1 MKAKTKPLIKALLI
15 CIGICCLSQTR
26 AQTISVYDSIVNSCN
41 SNGQV
46 IVYASG
52 GTAPYTYTLTG
63 IWGTTFGPLTQSGSV
78 FTGLPAGY
86 YNVIVSDV
94 NGLNNISQPAYAYV
108 YSSVYAS
115 VNITPAIC
123 PATTGSEQ
131 VSASGGTS
139 PYTYLW
145 SNGSTSSSVSNLP
158 VGTHYTCTVTDNTG
172 CSVVASDSS
181 GMYQSSNISGT
192 FVTTQ
197 ANCANGTATVTAAN
211 GTAPYT
217 YLWSNTQTS
226 ANATSLSPGYT
237 SVTITDAIG
246 CSAVAS
252 TYISQAITIS
262 TQVNAIAAHCTA
274 ADGALTISP
283 LNGSAPFT
291 YIWSSGQTTQHITGL
306 AAGYYD
312 VTVTDHAGCT
322 AFAYGQVQTSTP
334 IVLTTSTTR
343 TVCTSPTGTATV
355 IATGGTAPYSYVWTS
370 VPAQSTAT
378 ATALAAGYYVVN
390 VVDAVGCVQNQ
401 SAQVS
406 NNTSLNM
413 YLSETDAHCGSTPGS
428 VTTHTSGGSSPY
440 SFHWSTGA
448 TTSSLN
454 SVPAGYYS
462 CAVTDNL
469 GCVVNKYTW
478 VNSISPVNL
487 SVNPTDASCI
497 YTADGSAIAM
507 ASGGTA
513 PYNYYWS
520 NGQTT
525 ASASGFLPGYYGV
538 NVSDANGCGAGDA
551 FTIGYASTLP
561 CAVTISGTVY
571 DDFNSDCQVNGP
583 DVPLQGVW
591 IGCTPS
597 GGYQWTNNGYYN
609 FTLPPGTYTLY
620 QAPPLYH
627 TVVCPLTPP
636 TLTLT
641 AGQTSTNNDF
651 FDKPDTLV
659 DMAINCIPYT
669 DPVAGFDQH
678 LRIFVKNL
686 GNITE
691 TPNVVYQHALDITF
705 LRSSP
710 APATYDATTGKITW
724 NGPALASTGTNVI
737 DLYFNIPS
745 SLPQGHI
752 LNNSD
757 TVYPWI
763 SDVDTFNN
771 DEDVQGIVV
780 GSFDPNYID
789 VKPKGTGIEGY
800 ISATTDTTL
809 QYVVHF
815 QNTGTHAATYVTL
828 KIPIDAN
835 LDIKT
840 FNFIGASHTVSS
852 ISADNN
858 RILTIT
864 FNNINL
870 PDSSV
875 SRLGSQGFAA
885 FSFRQVRGLQ
895 PMAQIHESA
904 NIYFDYNAPVPTDTT
919 LNTIPYPAGVKV
931 IKSGSFSLY
940 PNPTQGNVILDLS
953 ALDETRIEVR
963 IYDMMGRLSLE
974 VPYTNIQASKTL
986 SISTAGL
993 SAGVYMVE
1001 VNGNTNHV
1009 QKLVKTDK

>member
-1 MKAKTKPLIKALLI
+1 MKAKTRSLIKALLI
-15 CIGICCLSQTR
+15 CIAICCLSQAR
-26 AQTISVYDSIVNSCN
+26 AQTLSVYDSIVNSCGN
-41 SNGQV
+41 NGQV

-63 IWGTTFGPLTQSGSV
+63 IYGTTFGPLTQSGST
-78 FTGLPAGY
+78 FTGLAAGY
-86 YNVIVSDV
+86 YTVVVSDV
-94 NGLNNISQPAYAYV
+94 NGLNNLSQPAYAYL
-108 YSSVYAS
+108 YNTMYGYI
-115 VNITPAIC
+115 NITPAIC

-131 VSASGGTS
+131 ASTYGGTG

-145 SNGSTSSSVSNLP
+145 SNGATTNPVSNLP
-158 VGTHYTCTVTDNTG
+158 VGIHYSCTVTDNNG
-172 CSVVASDSS
+172 CTAVVTDSN
-181 GMYQSSNISGT
+181 GMYQSSNITGT
-192 FVTTQ
+192 FVTTP

-217 YLWSNTQTS
+217 YLWSTTQTGATATGLS
-226 ANATSLSPGYT
+226 AGYP
-237 SVTITDAIG
+237 SVTITDAQG
-246 CSAVAS
+246 CSAVAYTS
-252 TYISQAITIS
+252 ITQAITIS
-262 TQVNAIAAHCTA
+262 TQVNSTAAHCTDA
-274 ADGALTISP
+274 NGTLTISP
-283 LNGSAPFT
+283 LNGTAPFT
-291 YIWSSGQTTQHITGL
+291 YNWSSGQTSQHITGL
-306 AAGYYD
+306 SAGYYT

-322 AFAYGQVQTSTP
+322 ASDYGQVQTSTP
-334 IVLTTSTTR
+334 IVLTTSTTH
-343 TVCTSPTGTATV
+343 TVCTAPTGTATV
-355 IATGGTAPYSYVWTS
+355 SATGGTAPYSYVWTS

-378 ATALAAGYYVVN
+378 ATGLAAGYYVVN

-406 NNTSLNM
+406 NNTTLYMSL
-413 YLSETDAHCGSTPGS
+413 SKTDAHCGGTPGS
-428 VTTHTSGGSSPY
+428 VTTHTSGGSTPY
-440 SFHWSTGA
+440 SFLWNTGA
-448 TTSSLN
+448 TTSSLS

-462 CAVTDNL
+462 CTVRDNL
-469 GCVVNKYTW
+469 GCTVNRYTS
-478 VNSISPVNL
+478 VNSISPVSV

-497 YTADGSAIAM
+497 YTADGSAAVTV
-507 ASGGTA
+507 SGGTT
-513 PYNYYWS
+513 PYHYYWS

-525 ASASGFLPGYYGV
+525 ASATGFLTGRYGI
-538 NVSDANGCGAGDA
+538 NVSDANGCGAGEA
-551 FTIGYASTLP
+551 FHIGYASVLP

-571 DDFNSDCQVNGP
+571 DDFNSDCLANGP
-583 DVPLQGVW
+583 DGPLQGVW
-591 IGCTPS
+591 IGCTPN
-597 GGYQWTNNGYYN
+597 GGYQWTNSGYYN
-609 FTLPPGTYTLY
+609 FILPPGTYTLY

-686 GNITE
+686 GNIAE

-705 LRSSP
+705 LQSSP
-710 APATYDATTGKITW
+710 APTTYDATTGKITW
-724 NGPALASTGTNVI
+724 NGPMLASTGTNVI

-771 DEDVQGIVV
+771 DEDVQGMVV

-800 ISATTDTTL
+800 ISSTKDTTL

-828 KIPIDAN
+828 KIPVDAN

-852 ISADNN
+852 IAADNN

-875 SRLGSQGFAA
+875 SQLGSQGFAA
-885 FSFRQVRGLQ
+885 FTFRQVRGLQ

-919 LNTIPYPAGVKV
+919 LNTIPYPAG
-931 IKSGSFSLY
+931 IKTIKLGSFSLY
-940 PNPTQGNVILDLS
+940 PNPTQGNVTLDLS
-953 ALDETRIEVR
+953 SLDETRIEVR

-974 VPYTNIQASKTL
+974 VPYTNLQASKTL
-986 SISTAGL
+986 SISTGGL
-993 SAGVYMVE
+993 PAGVYTVE
-1001 VNGNTNHV
+1001 VNGNASHV

>member
-1 MKAKTKPLIKALLI
+1 MKTKTRPLIKALLI
-15 CIGICCLSQTR
+15 CIAICWLSQSR
-26 AQTISVYDSIVNSCN
+26 AQTLTVIDSVVNSCN
-41 SNGQV
+41 NNGQV
-46 IVYASG
+46 KVFASG

-63 IWGTTFGPLTQSGSV
+63 IYGNTFGPLTQSGSV
-78 FTGLPAGY
+78 FTGLPAGSY
-86 YNVIVSDV
+86 SVIVSDV
-94 NGLNNISQPAYAYV
+94 NGLNNLSQPAYAYINGSLQAYINV
-108 YSSVYAS
+108 
-115 VNITPAIC
+115 TPAIC

-131 VSASGGTS
+131 VYVYGNTGSC
-139 PYTYLW
+139 TYLW
-145 SNGSTSSSVSNLP
+145 SNAATSNPVSNLP
-158 VGTHYTCTVTDNTG
+158 VGTHYTCTVTDSLG
-172 CSVVASDSS
+172 CTALASDSA
-181 GMYQSSNISGT
+181 GMFQSSNITGT
-192 FVTTQ
+192 FVTTP
-197 ANCANGTATVTAAN
+197 ANCTNGTATVTAAN

-217 YLWSNTQTS
+217 YLWSNTQTGVTATGLS
-226 ANATSLSPGYT
+226 AGYP

-252 TYISQAITIS
+252 SYISQAITIS

-274 ADGALTISP
+274 SDGELTISP
-283 LNGSAPFT
+283 LNGTAPFS
-291 YIWSSGQTTQHITGL
+291 YIWSSGQTTQHVTGL

-312 VTVTDHAGCT
+312 VTVTDHSGCT
-322 AFAYGQVQTSTP
+322 ASAYGQVQTSTP

-355 IATGGTAPYSYVWTS
+355 NATGGTAPYSYVWS
-370 VPAQSTAT
+370 CVPAQSTAT
-378 ATALAAGYYVVN
+378 ATGLSAGYYVVN

-406 NNTSLNM
+406 NNTTLDM

-428 VTTHTSGGSSPY
+428 VAAHTSGGSTPY
-440 SFHWSTGA
+440 SFQWNTGA
-448 TTSSLN
+448 TTSSLS
-454 SVPAGYYS
+454 SVPAGRYS
-462 CAVTDNL
+462 CAVTDHQ

-478 VNSISPVNL
+478 VNSISPVN
-487 SVNPTDASCI
+487 VFVTPTDASCI
-497 YTADGSAIAM
+497 YTADGSAIATV
-507 ASGGTA
+507 SGGTA
-513 PYNYYWS
+513 PYSFYWS

-525 ASASGFLPGYYGV
+525 SSATGFLPGIYGV
-538 NVSDANGCGAGDA
+538 NVSDANGCGAGVA
-551 FTIGYASTLP
+551 FNIGYASIQP

-571 DDFNSDCQVNGP
+571 DDFNSDCLVDGP
-583 DVPLQGVW
+583 DGPLQGVW
-591 IGCTPS
+591 IGCTPN

-609 FTLPPGTYTLY
+609 FTLSPGTYTLY

-627 TVVCPLTPP
+627 SVVCPLTPP

-651 FDKPDTLV
+651 FNKPDTLV

-669 DPVAGFDQH
+669 DAVAGFDQH

-705 LRSSP
+705 LQSSP
-710 APATYDATTGKITW
+710 APTTYDATTGKITW
-724 NGPALASTGTNVI
+724 SGPTLASTGTNVI
-737 DLYFNIPS
+737 DLYFHIPS

-800 ISATTDTTL
+800 ISTTKDTTL

-828 KIPIDAN
+828 KIPVDAN

-840 FNFIGASHTVSS
+840 FNFIGASHPVSS
-852 ISADNN
+852 ISADDN

-885 FSFRQVRGLQ
+885 FTFRQVRGLQ
-895 PMAQIHESA
+895 QMAQIHENA
-904 NIYFDYNAPVPTDTT
+904 NIYFDFNAPVPTDTT
-919 LNTIPYPAGVKV
+919 LNTIQYPAGIKV

-940 PNPTQGNVILDLS
+940 PNPTQGNVTLDLS
-953 ALDETRIEVR
+953 SLDEIRVGVR

-974 VPYTNIQASKTL
+974 VPYTNLQVSKTL
-986 SISTAGL
+986 SISTTGL
-993 SAGVYMVE
+993 SAGVYTVE

-1009 QKLVKTDK
+1009 QKLIKTDK